1 MKRTTMLVALL
12 AGPVFL
18 LPGCDAPPQTRAVD
32 LAAERNAVEGLIR
45 EQLAATNQPGEAG
58 ADGYVSVA
66 SEDLIFL
73 PPNGERLEGRQAVRD
88 FVLQLTSLGDFS
100 VTWAADRVEVATSG
114 DLAYAIG
121 AYEQSFTDAEGNAVT
136 DRGKFMDG
144 FRKGANGDWEMTVI
158 TFNSDLPVE
167 GEGSQ

>member
-1 MKRTTMLVALL
+1 MKKTITLVAFLVGPLL
-12 AGPVFL
+12 L
-18 LPGCDAPPQTRAVD
+18 LSGCTAPPQTPAID
-32 LAAERNAVEGLIR
+32 LAAERSAVEGLIR

-66 SEDLIFL
+66 SEDLIVL

-88 FVLQLTSLGDFS
+88 WALQITSLGDFS

-121 AYEQSFTDAEGNAVT
+121 SYEQSFTDAEGNAVT

-158 TFNSDLPVE
+158 AFNSDLPVE
-167 GEGSQ
+167 GEGS

>member
-1 MKRTTMLVALL
+1 MKRTISLVALV
-12 AGPVFL
+12 AAPL
-18 LPGCDAPPQTRAVD
+18 LLLSGCTAPPQTPAID
-32 LAAERNAVEGLIR
+32 LAAERSAVEGLIG
-45 EQLAATNQPGEAG
+45 EQLAATNQLGEVG

-66 SEDLIFL
+66 SEDVIVL

-88 FVLQLTSLGDFS
+88 WVLQFTSLGDFS

-121 AYEQSFTDAEGNAVT
+121 SYEQRFTDAEGNAVS
-136 DRGKFMDG
+136 DRGKFMDA

-158 TFNSDLPVE
+158 AFSSDLPLE
-167 GEGSQ
+167 GEGF

>member
-1 MKRTTMLVALL
+1 MKRTTTLVALL
-12 AGPVFL
+12 A
-18 LPGCDAPPQTRAVD
+18 
-32 LAAERNAVEGLIR
+32 AERSAVEALIR

-66 SEDLIFL
+66 SADVILL
-73 PPNGERLEGRQAVRD
+73 PPNGERLEGRGAVRD
-88 FVLQLTSLGDFS
+88 WVLQVTSLGDYS
-100 VTWAADRVEVATSG
+100 VTWAADRVEVAASG

-121 AYEQSFTDAEGNAVT
+121 SYEQSFTDAEGNAVT

-158 TFNSDLPVE
+158 AFNSDLPLE
-167 GEGSQ
+167 GEGS

>member
-1 MKRTTMLVALL
+1 MKRTTTLVALL

-18 LPGCDAPPQTRAVD
+18 LPGCDVPPQTRAVD
-32 LAAERNAVEGLIR
+32 LAAERSAVEALIR

-58 ADGYVSVA
+58 ADGYVAVA
-66 SEDLIFL
+66 SADVILL

-88 FVLQLTSLGDFS
+88 WVLQVTSLGDYS
-100 VTWAADRVEVATSG
+100 VTWAADRVEVAASG

-121 AYEQSFTDAEGNAVT
+121 SYEQSFTDAEGNAVT

-144 FRKGANGDWEMTVI
+144 FKKGANGDWEMTVI
-158 TFNSDLPVE
+158 AFNSDLPVE
-167 GEGSQ
+167 GEGS